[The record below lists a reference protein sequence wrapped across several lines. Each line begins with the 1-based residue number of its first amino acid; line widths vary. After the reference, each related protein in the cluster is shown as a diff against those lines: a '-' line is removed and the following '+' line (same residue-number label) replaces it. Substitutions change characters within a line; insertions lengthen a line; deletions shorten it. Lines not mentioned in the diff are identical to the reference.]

1 VLPGIGLDLVSS
13 TRAEPPSGGDV
24 AETATRR
31 PKSTLERDTEEAL
44 IREREETAMRT
55 RSVAIATA
63 VALAAAATTA
73 STAIGGHAAI
83 RNGRIALW
91 AGTSGYPQVFTIR
104 PSGKGLKQVTHLQF
118 QESQVP
124 GVAKPTWSPDGSTIA
139 FESDYQHTPDHYV
152 SVFTIRADGSHL
164 TRLPISV
171 GAYTGAPA
179 YSPDG
184 TQISFDRDVGP
195 AAPTDHG
202 IWIANADGS
211 SPRRVTTGIAT
222 SGAFDTNS
230 RWSPDGKW
238 LVFTRV
244 MNDDRSAIFKV
255 RIDGTALKQLTAWR
269 LSADNASWSP
279 DGSKLLF
286 NTYHEPQP
294 RKDANVFTMRPD
306 GTHVVALTHLKHGD
320 GQAYA
325 GSWSPDGK
333 WIVFH
338 KDAVVDELFIMD
350 ARGHH
355 VRRLTHIA
363 RARLV
368 HGGSWGTAP

>member
-1 VLPGIGLDLVSS
+1 VL
-13 TRAEPPSGGDV
+13 A
-24 AETATRR
+24 
-31 PKSTLERDTEEAL
+31 
-44 IREREETAMRT
+44 
-55 RSVAIATA
+55 ATA
-63 VALAAAATTA
+63 VLPTGSKAT
-73 STAIGGHAAI
+73 GGQSP

-91 AGTSGYPQVFTIR
+91 ALADWPQIYTIR
-104 PSGKGLKQVTHLQF
+104 PNGTGLRQVTHLHF
-118 QESQVP
+118 TESQVP
-124 GVAKPTWSPDGSTIA
+124 GAQKPAWSPDGSTIA

-152 SVFTIRADGSHL
+152 SIFTIKADGSHL

-171 GAYTGAPA
+171 GAYNGAPA

-184 TQISFDRDVGP
+184 SQISFDHDAGP

-222 SGAFDTNS
+222 TSAFDTNS
-230 RWSPDGKW
+230 RWSPNGKW

-244 MNDDRSAIFKV
+244 RNENRSAIFKV
-255 RIDGTALKQLTAWR
+255 RIDGTGLKQLTPWR

-279 DGSKLLF
+279 DGSKLLY

-294 RKDANVFTMRPD
+294 GKDSNVFTMRPN
-306 GTHVVALTHLKHGD
+306 GTHVVSLTHLKHGN

-325 GSWSPDGK
+325 GSWAPDGR

-338 KDAVVDELFIMD
+338 KETTSVDELFTMD
-350 ARGHH
+350 AHGHH
-355 VRRLTHIA
+355 ARRLTHLG
-363 RARLV
+363 RTRFV
-368 HGGSWGTAP
+368 HGASWGTAP